1 MPSFDYQRLRKES
14 AMISPRTVLIE
25 ANGLFRQGL
34 KHLLAD
40 SCFAV
45 MAEFGTIKQAL
56 AGAPGCGLVI
66 VGDARQAA
74 GDLHRLQGAY
84 PNAHVVVLA
93 SELSVDTLREFM
105 NTGADGF
112 LMKDV
117 SPEALIQSL
126 QLVMM
131 GEKVFP
137 ANSAALLLDLSNAA
151 IPVPAVRGL
160 SLREQDILR
169 VLATGASNKMIAHS
183 LSIAEATVKVHI
195 KTVLRKIDVNNR
207 TQAAIWA
214 LNNGF
219 SATQI
224 ATPANSPQTISA

>member
-1 MPSFDYQRLRKES
+1 MPSFDYQRLRKEFT
-14 AMISPRTVLIE
+14 MISPRTVLIE

-56 AGAPGCGLVI
+56 TGVLGCGLVI

-93 SELSVDTLREFM
+93 SEISVDALREVM

-126 QLVMM
+126 ELVM
-131 GEKVFP
+131 
-137 ANSAALLLDLSNAA
+137 
-151 IPVPAVRGL
+151 
-160 SLREQDILR
+160 
-169 VLATGASNKMIAHS
+169 
-183 LSIAEATVKVHI
+183 
-195 KTVLRKIDVNNR
+195 
-207 TQAAIWA
+207 
-214 LNNGF
+214 
-219 SATQI
+219 
-224 ATPANSPQTISA
+224 

>member
-1 MPSFDYQRLRKES
+1 LYLLRN
-14 AMISPRTVLIE
+14 AYP
-25 ANGLFRQGL
+25 
-34 KHLLAD
+34 
-40 SCFAV
+40 
-45 MAEFGTIKQAL
+45 
-56 AGAPGCGLVI
+56 
-66 VGDARQAA
+66 DAR
-74 GDLHRLQGAY
+74 
-84 PNAHVVVLA
+84 VVVLA
-93 SELSVDTLREFM
+93 SALSVESLREAM
-105 NTGADGF
+105 NTGADGV

-126 QLVMM
+126 ELVMM
-131 GEKVFP
+131 GRKVFP

-160 SLREQDILR
+160 SLREQDVLR
-169 VLATGASNKMIAHS
+169 ALATGASNKMIAHS

-224 ATPANSPQTISA
+224 AIPVGNLQTISA